1 MTATSTPPAT
11 EPPVSLRERKKL
23 ATRRLLRRAALDLV
37 AERGLANVT
46 VEDIAEAAEVS
57 PRTFFN
63 YFPSKEAV
71 LFGGDPDRAAELREG
86 VASRHQVSR
95 RIDAL
100 RVVLARDSEA
110 MADELRS
117 LGGDPADW
125 LRRMK
130 VARTDPHVRA
140 AHAAQMAMIE
150 RAIAEGLAARLG
162 ADQET
167 DPYPGVLAAA
177 AVSVVRACL
186 SFWAGSRWRRA
197 RSASSSTRPSRRSR
211 TGSRRTPRCAISRRY
226 PDNVRRPRRDWR
238 QTACNRKD
246 RQLMASATPAPA
258 EGPRLPG
265 ADAAE
270 DGALPDLGRRRI
282 LLIIGA
288 LMCGMLLAALDQTIV
303 STALPTIV
311 GDLGGGSHLA
321 WVVTAYLLATTVVD
335 PAVGQARRPVRPQG
349 ASSRPRSSSS

>member
-1 MTATSTPPAT
+1 MTVTPAT
-11 EPPVSLRERKKL
+11 GPPVSLRERKKL
-23 ATRRLLRRAALDLV
+23 ATRRLLRRAALELV

-63 YFPSKEAV
+63 YFPSKESV
-71 LFGGDPDRAAELREG
+71 LFGGDTDRAAELREG
-86 VASRHQVSR
+86 IAVAAPGGSAL
-95 RIDAL
+95 DAV
-100 RVVLARDSEA
+100 RVVLTRDSET

-167 DPYPGVLAAA
+167 DPYPGVVAAA

-186 SFWAGSRWRRA
+186 SFWAGSGGATSLGQLIDEAFLSLAAGFPENSDLRRVTVNA
-197 RSASSSTRPSRRSR
+197 
-211 TGSRRTPRCAISRRY
+211 
-226 PDNVRRPRRDWR
+226 
-238 QTACNRKD
+238 TAANTTADRKD
-246 RQLMASATPAPA
+246 
-258 EGPRLPG
+258 
-265 ADAAE
+265 
-270 DGALPDLGRRRI
+270 I
-282 LLIIGA
+282 N
-288 LMCGMLLAALDQTIV
+288 
-303 STALPTIV
+303 
-311 GDLGGGSHLA
+311 
-321 WVVTAYLLATTVVD
+321 
-335 PAVGQARRPVRPQG
+335 
-349 ASSRPRSSSS
+349 